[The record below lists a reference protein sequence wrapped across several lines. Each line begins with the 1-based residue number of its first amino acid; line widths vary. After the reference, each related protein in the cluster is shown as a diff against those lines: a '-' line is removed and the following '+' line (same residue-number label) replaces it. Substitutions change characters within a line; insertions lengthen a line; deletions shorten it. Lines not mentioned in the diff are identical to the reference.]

1 MTRPQRIQRKARPG
15 WRMPANTVYVG
26 RPTKWGNP
34 NTIAHFGGQAPLVRL
49 SATCGPPSMVWLK
62 SKNPASPAVRRER
75 EEDCRGF
82 IQNCR

>member
-34 NTIAHFGGQAPLVRL
+34 NTIAHFGEQGAVSAFERDLRAAIDGVAQA
-49 SATCGPPSMVWLK
+49 GG
-62 SKNPASPAVRRER
+62 
-75 EEDCRGF
+75 RGLNAGDDR
-82 IQNCR
+82 QGAGLH